1 MLNPKVKINA
11 REWLILEYSL
21 LTFSN
26 GNSSGTS
33 VIAASSPEKAKYD
46 EDLKEF
52 LTPKLSKTEA
62 MKTKKY
68 GDKLKTYAQVLGIT
82 NQAPAK
88 ENKENKQLKKSKEKD
103 LQSICKKNLQEEIKS
118 LKNQV
123 SMMNDLIK
131 NICSVLIDNSDKKKE
146 FL

>member
-1 MLNPKVKINA
+1 MLM
-11 REWLILEYSL
+11 
-21 LTFSN
+21 N
-26 GNSSGTS
+26 GS
-33 VIAASSPEKAKYD
+33 VIAVSSPEKAKYD

-68 GDKLKTYAQVLGIT
+68 GDKLKTYAQILGIAV
-82 NQAPAK
+82 QAPAK

-131 NICSVLIDNSDKKKE
+131 SICSVLIDNSDKKKRISPRLAE
-146 FL
+146 YSRAH

>member
-1 MLNPKVKINA
+1 MLNLKVKINA
-11 REWLILEYSL
+11 REWLISEYPL
-21 LTFSN
+21 LMFPN

-68 GDKLKTYAQVLGIT
+68 GDKLKTYAQVLGIAV
-82 NQAPAK
+82 QVPAK
-88 ENKENKQLKKSKEKD
+88 ENKENKKLKKSKEKE
-103 LQSICKKNLQEEIKS
+103 L
-118 LKNQV
+118 
-123 SMMNDLIK
+123 
-131 NICSVLIDNSDKKKE
+131 
-146 FL
+146 